1 MAHVLIV
8 SANFYKDIAESLVKG
23 AAQMLDDHSTGY
35 EILEVPGAL
44 EIPQVIR
51 FGINRRRFDGFI
63 ALGAVIR
70 GETSHYDI
78 VSNESARGLMEL
90 SLQHQA
96 PIGNG
101 ILTTDTRAQAEER
114 ADPERKNKGGDAAIA
129 VLSLIKHQKQLH
141 A

>member
-8 SANFYKDIAESLVKG
+8 SANFYKDISVSLVKG
-23 AAQMLDDHSTGY
+23 ATAALEEAGMGY
-35 EILEVPGAL
+35 ELVEVPGAL

-51 FGINRRRFDGFI
+51 FGINRRRFDGFV
-63 ALGAVIR
+63 ALGAVVR

-90 SLQHQA
+90 ALQHQA

-101 ILTTDTRAQAEER
+101 ILTTDTLKQAETR
-114 ADPERKNKGGDAAIA
+114 ANPTGKNKGGDAAQA
-129 VLSLIKHQKQLH
+129 VVSLIRHQKFLH
-141 A
+141 G